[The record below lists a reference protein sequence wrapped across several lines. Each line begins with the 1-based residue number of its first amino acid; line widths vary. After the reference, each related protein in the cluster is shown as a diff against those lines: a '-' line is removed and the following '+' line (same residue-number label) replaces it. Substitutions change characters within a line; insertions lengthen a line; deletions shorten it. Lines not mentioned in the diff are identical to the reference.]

1 MADPQQLQQ
10 QVQALNDQ
18 LDILNDN
25 FNNISNKLG
34 KDLKKALSDLSVDAG
49 EFINKFESGQK
60 VTASLGSKL
69 ISIQKQ
75 ANRLSIDR
83 TDLESKLN
91 QAIRDRNFKQQK
103 SIEKKLVENKYATQ
117 QLELNQSLL
126 IKLKQIVDEEDN
138 RKKKLEEEAILEKSI
153 YLQAKKRY
161 EFLKTSLTGIFTYL
175 LTAFKVVDQATT
187 DVAKSTGITKEAAKD
202 LVDQFDKYAKSVGDS
217 FVSLQKLAKAQT
229 ELNAQLGIAVRYS
242 AEELETFA
250 RLTTIMGLTSDEAG
264 KLAQFS
270 AASGVSIESYVNNIR
285 EGAFAAQLSTKTH
298 FTSKQILQDISKLSA
313 GILVKFQG
321 NPKAIAQAVVQAKAL
336 GTSLEQVDKTAES
349 LLDFESSI
357 GAELEAE
364 LITGRQLNFERARAA
379 ALTGDQAALMEEM
392 AAQAGSLA
400 EFQDMNVIAQQ
411 SLAKAFGMSRD
422 EMAEM
427 LMKQEAINKYGDKAA
442 ELNAEQIKDM
452 EKRNMTADQYLKMQ
466 EEQRSTQ
473 EKFNDAMLKLQ
484 DIVGNLVAGPFG
496 RLLDIIASI
505 LQYTDLLAAAAS
517 LYITRLLVINSL
529 KAIEYIRSK
538 RTAQADAAGA
548 AAGAAKS
555 AAGIPVVGWALAA
568 GVATALFATLS
579 GMFDK
584 ADDFISPGYGK
595 RMILSPEG
603 TVALNDNDTIVAG
616 TNLGGKGGG
625 GSSNDGV
632 IAAIANLTNI
642 MSKQPTPQFAL
653 NVGGEQIGAVVGKQ
667 QSTGTQQT
675 INSYKLA

>member
-49 EFINKFESGQK
+49 EFINKFERGQK

-349 LLDFESSI
+349 LLNFESSI

-379 ALTGDQAALMEEM
+379 ALTGDQVTLMEEM

-411 SLAKAFGMSRD
+411 SLAQAFGMSAS

-427 LMKQEAINKYGDKAA
+427 LMKQEAIAKYGDEAA
-442 ELNAEQIKDM
+442 KLNQEQLDYMQKNNLTAAQM
-452 EKRNMTADQYLKMQ
+452 VEKIDN
-466 EEQRSTQ
+466 QRSAQ
-473 EKFNDAMLKLQ
+473 EKFNDAMEKIQ
-484 DIVGNLVAGPFG
+484 GIVGELVSGPFG
-496 RLLDIIASI
+496 QLAELMGKILDSTAGLAAIMAVYIGRQVFSLGLSI
-505 LQYTDLLAAAAS
+505 LDYQAKKRAAKMNAVDASLEIAKSTAKIPGMGLAAAA
-517 LYITRLLVINSL
+517 L
-529 KAIEYIRSK
+529 
-538 RTAQADAAGA
+538 A
-548 AAGAAKS
+548 AAAF
-555 AAGIPVVGWALAA
+555 VGF
-568 GVATALFATLS
+568 TALLS
-579 GMFDK
+579 K